1 MIPWLEENTPFPPID
16 LALQEPNG
24 LLAAGGRL
32 TSRRLLEAY
41 RQGIFPWFSDDQ
53 PVLWWSPDPRMVLFP
68 EEIRISRSLR
78 KTLCKGNF
86 QVKLDTAFQQVIAA
100 CAQTPRPGQDGT
112 WITQEIQEAYSVLHK
127 LGYAH
132 SVETW
137 IGGNLVGGLYGV
149 ALGRM
154 FYGES
159 MFSLLTD
166 SSKIAF
172 AHLVRYLQ
180 QEGFSMI
187 DCQMKTEHLASFGAR
202 EIPRLQFID
211 RLMELAAHPGKP
223 GIWPS
228 DGAMAP
234 WGA

>member
-53 PVLWWSPDPRMVLFP
+53 PVLWWSPDPRMVMFP
-68 EEIRISRSLR
+68 EEVRISRSLR
-78 KTLCKGNF
+78 KTLCKGDF

-112 WITQEIQEAYSVLHK
+112 WITREIQEAYSVLHK

-180 QEGFSMI
+180 QEGFGMI

-202 EIPRLQFID
+202 EIPRLQFLD

-223 GIWPS
+223 GVWPS

>member
-68 EEIRISRSLR
+68 EEVRISRSLR

-100 CAQTPRPGQDGT
+100 CAQSPRPGQDGT
-112 WITQEIQEAYSVLHK
+112 WITREIQEAYSVLHK

-180 QEGFSMI
+180 QEGFGMI

-223 GIWPS
+223 GVWPS

>member
-100 CAQTPRPGQDGT
+100 CAQSPRPGQDGT
-112 WITQEIQEAYSVLHK
+112 WITREIQEAYSVLHK

-223 GIWPS
+223 GVWPS

>member
-86 QVKLDTAFQQVIAA
+86 QVKLDTAFQQVITA
-100 CAQTPRPGQDGT
+100 CAQSPRPGQDGT
-112 WITQEIQEAYSVLHK
+112 WITREIQEAYSVLHK

-223 GIWPS
+223 GVWPS